1 MEADAIPTADRNASS
16 TPASPPA
23 WMLMMRGTIAI
34 VFGVLAVLWPDLT
47 LLVLVGLFA
56 AYALLVGVV
65 SIATAL
71 RIRHSE
77 RKWWLPLLLGV
88 ISVAAGVYAVLAPSV
103 TALVLVLLMA
113 ANAIL
118 TGVLDIAMAV
128 RLRRVLRGHWL
139 LLLGGALSILFGG
152 LVVAA
157 PGAGALAMVWLISFY
172 AILTGALLFGLGL
185 RTRRATRR
193 ESLRPSLAA
202 GGLFPGRRGPKKSES
217 TESLSPRKERTS

>member
-1 MEADAIPTADRNASS
+1 VKADAIPPAGGKSMG
-16 TPASPPA
+16 TPANPSA
-23 WMLMMRGTIAI
+23 WMLMLRGAIAI
-34 VFGVLAVLWPDLT
+34 AFGVLAVLWPGLT

-56 AYALLVGVV
+56 AYALLGGIV
-65 SIATAL
+65 SIAAAF
-71 RIRHSE
+71 RIRPAE

-88 ISVAAGVYAVLAPSV
+88 ISVAAGIYAVLAPSV

-139 LLLGGALSILFGG
+139 LLLGGAVSILFGV

-157 PGAGALAMVWLISFY
+157 PGAGALALVWLISFY
-172 AILTGALLFGLGL
+172 AILTGVLLFGLGL
-185 RTRRATRR
+185 RAWRAARR
-193 ESLRPSLAA
+193 EPFHPAVAA
-202 GGLFPGRRGPKKSES
+202 GSR
-217 TESLSPRKERTS
+217 